1 MSVKQKHKEQ
11 LIENSSTVAHS
22 LTLRY
27 AFALLL
33 IATLSTAAWLSFNLV
48 ISKQKS
54 TAAIVNVSG
63 RQRMLSQRIAL
74 FSNLLV
80 STSGLKH
87 KEARIK
93 LTNALQLME
102 VSHHAL
108 INGSSEMDLPEHMSA
123 EVKAMYFAG
132 PNPLNTQ
139 VENFIKIARYLL
151 SVDEEQLQPNNP
163 QVSEITQMASHSLLV
178 ALDRAV
184 SQYQLEGEQSVQ
196 QLQNAES
203 LFWGVTLLLL
213 SLEAILIFHPF
224 VKHLR
229 NIIRQ
234 LRSVTEQLQI
244 HQTDLEH
251 IVQQRTAELKDRSLA
266 LMDSEERF
274 RLVSTVAKDGIIIMN
289 TASEVTYW
297 NKSATNIFGYS
308 TSEALGNQLYNLII
322 PQRFHDEMIEGVR
335 KFQRYG
341 VGKYIGKTFETT
353 AVHKQGGE
361 FPVELSVSAFRFKN
375 QWHAL
380 GIVRNI
386 SERKE
391 MEIKV
396 HQLAF
401 YDPLTNLP
409 NRRLL
414 LDRLNQTLLGLKRS
428 GQYSGLIILDLDK
441 FKPLNDLYGHLTGD
455 QLLIEVAKRLTE
467 CVRETDTVARFGGD
481 EFVII
486 LDKLNCN
493 IETSVQL
500 VTDIAEKIR
509 TQLNLPYQLEV
520 KRPDFSNNVETEA
533 VIHECSASIGALV
546 FTNGHV
552 DPDHLLRLA
561 DEAMYQA
568 KEKGRNAVQVNTASA

>member
-1 MSVKQKHKEQ
+1 MSVEQKHKKQ
-11 LIENSSTVAHS
+11 LVENSSSVAHS

-48 ISKQKS
+48 ISEQKS

-80 STSGLKH
+80 STSGLKQ
-87 KEARIK
+87 KEARTK

-102 VSHHAL
+102 SSHHAL
-108 INGSSEMDLPEHMSA
+108 INGSNEMDLPEYMSA
-123 EVKAMYFAG
+123 EVKTMYFAG

-139 VENFIKIARYLL
+139 VENYIKIAKSLL
-151 SVDEEQLQPNNP
+151 SVDEAQLQPNNP

-178 ALDRAV
+178 ALDHAV
-184 SQYQLEGEQSVQ
+184 SQYQMEGEQSVQ

-224 VKHLR
+224 VRHLR

-244 HQTDLEH
+244 HKTDLEH
-251 IVQQRTAELKDRSLA
+251 IVQQRTAELKERSLA

-274 RLVSTVAKDGIIIMN
+274 RLVSAVAKDGIIILN
-289 TASEVTYW
+289 ATSEITYW
-297 NKSATNIFGYS
+297 NKSAASIFGYS
-308 TSEALGNQLYNLII
+308 VSEALGKQVYNLII
-322 PQRFHDEMIEGVR
+322 PKRFHGEMIAGVR
-335 KFQRYG
+335 KFQQYG

-391 MEIKV
+391 MELKV

-414 LDRLNQTLLGLKRS
+414 LDRLNQALFGLKRS
-428 GQYSGLIILDLDK
+428 SLYSALIILDLDN
-441 FKPLNDLYGHLTGD
+441 FKPLNDQYGHLTGD
-455 QLLIEVAKRLTE
+455 QLLIDVAKRLTE

-493 IETSVQL
+493 KETSVQL

-509 TQLNLPYQLEV
+509 NHLSLPYQLEV
-520 KRPDFSNNVETEA
+520 QIPDRSDIKETEV
-533 VIHECSASIGALV
+533 VIHVCTASIGALV
-546 FTNGHV
+546 FTSGQIN
-552 DPDHLLRLA
+552 PDHLLQLA

-568 KEKGRNAVQVNTASA
+568 KEKGRNVVQVNIASD

>member
-1 MSVKQKHKEQ
+1 MSVNQKNKKQ
-11 LIENSSTVAHS
+11 LIENSSSVAHA

-48 ISKQKS
+48 ISEQKS

-80 STSGLKH
+80 STSGLKQ
-87 KEARIK
+87 KEARSK
-93 LTNALQLME
+93 LANALQLME
-102 VSHHAL
+102 TSHHAL
-108 INGSSEMDLPEHMSA
+108 INGSVEMDLPEHMSA
-123 EVKAMYFAG
+123 EVKAMYFSG

-139 VENFIKIARYLL
+139 VENFINIAKSLL
-151 SVDEEQLQPNNP
+151 SVDEALLQPNNP
-163 QVSEITQMASHSLLV
+163 QVHEITQMAGQSLLV
-178 ALDRAV
+178 ALDQAV
-184 SQYQLEGEQSVQ
+184 SQYQQEGEESVQ

-203 LFWGVTLLLL
+203 FFWGVTLILLL
-213 SLEAILIFHPF
+213 LEAILIFQPF

-229 NIIRQ
+229 NIIRR

-251 IVQQRTAELKDRSLA
+251 IVQQRTAELKERSLA
-266 LMDSEERF
+266 LTDSEERF

-297 NKSATNIFGYS
+297 NKSATTIFGYLN
-308 TSEALGNQLYNLII
+308 SEALGNQLYNLII
-322 PQRFHDEMIEGVR
+322 PKRFHAEMIAGVQ
-335 KFQRYG
+335 KFRQCG
-341 VGKYIGKTFETT
+341 TGKYIGKTFETT

-361 FPVELSVSAFRFKN
+361 FPIELSVSAFRFKN
-375 QWHAL
+375 QWYAL

-391 MEIKV
+391 IELKV

-428 GQYSGLIILDLDK
+428 GQYSALIILDLDK
-441 FKPLNDLYGHLTGD
+441 FKPLNDQYGHLTGD
-455 QLLIEVAKRLTE
+455 QLLIEVAKRLSE

-486 LDKLNCN
+486 LDKLNSKV
-493 IETSVQL
+493 ETSVQL

-509 TQLNLPYQLEV
+509 THLNRPYQLEV
-520 KRPDFSNNVETEA
+520 KRQDTGDIKETGTVVHA
-533 VIHECSASIGALV
+533 CSASIGALV
-546 FTNGHV
+546 FTNDHV
-552 DPDHLLRLA
+552 DPDHLFRLA
-561 DEAMYQA
+561 DKAMYQA
-568 KEKGRNAVQVNTASA
+568 KEKGRNAVQVNIASA